1 MYFLIEMW
9 YNENNFYNFSLDR
22 LIILSERT
30 GDVRVGAEAFFVW
43 F

>member
-1 MYFLIEMW
+1 MYFLIGMW
-9 YNENNFYNFSLDR
+9 YNENKS
-22 LIILSERT
+22 IILVERT

>member
-9 YNENNFYNFSLDR
+9 YNEKKVYNFSLDR

>member
-9 YNENNFYNFSLDR
+9 YNENKSIILVLNR

>member
-1 MYFLIEMW
+1 MKKV
-9 YNENNFYNFSLDR
+9 YNFSLDR

>member
-9 YNENNFYNFSLDR
+9 YNENKS
-22 LIILSERT
+22 IILVLIGCYFIRKD